1 MKSNQFKHSIL
12 ILAMLSSVGP
22 GLKLHAAK
30 ATGFVRVE
38 QIEGRWWFIDGA
50 GEKFISMGVN
60 HIEPH
65 LWLAPYNKQN
75 TLERYGPDMVD
86 ASGRFNTDGM
96 AARQWINRQV
106 EICRDLHFNTFGKH
120 IHPSIDATLY
130 DDQIY
135 YIASLGTAP
144 SGLSG
149 IQPGEGPLPD
159 IFSSDFKV
167 HLHKRV
173 EEVVN
178 RHKNELN
185 LLGYIYT
192 DVPNWVIPKNARE
205 KEGGDIMI
213 YPWINSI
220 LKLGVESP
228 GKNTWISHLQARYAE
243 PQEVAAA
250 WGIATSPL
258 YGISWEKLVAS
269 TLWFSPVDK
278 EAAQK
283 DMVSFMGLI
292 AEEWY
297 KSHHDAIKNI
307 DENHLILGDKN
318 LVEAFEEFLIPS
330 LKQYVDVV
338 VTQSHRR
345 WADDEKT
352 NDWIYEQIGKPILN
366 GDGSFAY
373 VHPRQAKLKVKGWW
387 TKAGDVNEVAALYQ
401 ETLAPRYLSISY
413 SHLS

>member
-12 ILAMLSSVGP
+12 ILAMLSSAGP

-159 IFSSDFKV
+159 IFSSDFKA

-178 RHKNELN
+178 RHRNELN

-205 KEGGDIMI
+205 EEGGDIMI

-258 YGISWEKLVAS
+258 YGISWEKLWLQRFGSALS
-269 TLWFSPVDK
+269 TRRLRKRTWFRS
-278 EAAQK
+278 
-283 DMVSFMGLI
+283 
-292 AEEWY
+292 
-297 KSHHDAIKNI
+297 
-307 DENHLILGDKN
+307 
-318 LVEAFEEFLIPS
+318 
-330 LKQYVDVV
+330 
-338 VTQSHRR
+338 
-345 WADDEKT
+345 WA
-352 NDWIYEQIGKPILN
+352 
-366 GDGSFAY
+366 
-373 VHPRQAKLKVKGWW
+373 
-387 TKAGDVNEVAALYQ
+387 
-401 ETLAPRYLSISY
+401 
-413 SHLS
+413 